1 MVRKKSWKEKLKD
14 DKDLPKIVKLE
25 GKLAKKW
32 GEGTMV
38 IPRPGD
44 VDLIMKMVPEGKV
57 ITVAQIREILAR
69 FYGTTIACPLTTGIF
84 AKIAAFAAEEER
96 REGKSDITPYW
107 RTIKNDGSIDKKF
120 PVPDVEIGEILESEG
135 IEVVSRGKKMRV
147 KDFKKYLV
155 DIDEIFNHLRR
166 IMKNP

>member
-1 MVRKKSWKEKLKD
+1 MAKKKSWKEKLND
-14 DKDLPKIVKLE
+14 DKDFPKIVKLE

-38 IPRPGD
+38 IPRPRD
-44 VDLIMKMVPEGKV
+44 VDLIMKMVPEGKL

-84 AKIAAFAAEEER
+84 TKIAAFAAEEER
-96 REGKSDITPYW
+96 RGGKRDITPYW

-120 PVPDVEIGEILESEG
+120 PISDVEIGEILEAEG
-135 IEVVSRGKKMRV
+135 IEVASRGKKMKV
-147 KDFKKYLV
+147 KDFKKFLV
-155 DIDEIFNHLRR
+155 DTDEIFSRFSELRG
-166 IMKNP
+166 NP